1 MAEPEARG
9 FQRLRR
15 AWGFSWQGLRA
26 CYAQE
31 AAFRQEVWLLIPL
44 VPLGLWLGES
54 PAERALLVG
63 SLLWVP
69 LVELLNSALEACVD
83 RMGSER
89 HELAGRAKDLASAA
103 VLWAIALALILWGLI
118 LLPKWC

>member
-1 MAEPEARG
+1 MNKTQG

-89 HELAGRAKDLASAA
+89 HVLAGRAKDLASAA

-118 LLPKWC
+118 LLPKWF